1 MPRETKKITKSELRE
16 DQFVE
21 WILKASDY
29 VQERLRI
36 FAGGAAGVVVLMVV
50 VHFIIQAQESARLD
64 ATERLGSIKVAEQ
77 EGRIDSVMILSERLI
92 EERSGTPAAAQAV
105 VILANRYF
113 IQGRYADAQRL
124 FQVYLDDYGQS
135 DILTFAAWRGSAA
148 CLEAQGQLREAA
160 GKYQEYAAAHPD
172 NMQAALAL
180 LEAAR
185 CYGMAGEVDRQKSI
199 LDRII
204 KEFGASPV
212 AARARD
218 EINML

>member
-160 GKYQEYAAAHPD
+160 GKYQEYAATHPD

-185 CYGMAGEVDRQKSI
+185 CYGMAGEVDSQKSM
-199 LDRII
+199 LNRII
-204 KEFGASPV
+204 KEFGDSPG
-212 AARARD
+212 AAKARD